1 MPRKSNANTIKNLFP
16 YVVLILV
23 IFVVLSVLNMGRVT
37 THELTTGELMNA
49 IASKTITEI
58 TITPSQE
65 KNIYYIEGKINNYKE
80 NETFQSKVVEAE
92 LSNIIKYAESNNLN
106 VYETNPDPGSFS
118 WMYIIVNVVPLLL
131 LVVFTYFLFSKMAN
145 SNKGSMDFGKSRAK
159 LSEDGG
165 SVTFKR
171 SEEHTSELQSH

>member
-65 KNIYYIEGKINNYKE
+65 KNIYYI
-80 NETFQSKVVEAE
+80 
-92 LSNIIKYAESNNLN
+92 
-106 VYETNPDPGSFS
+106 
-118 WMYIIVNVVPLLL
+118 
-131 LVVFTYFLFSKMAN
+131 
-145 SNKGSMDFGKSRAK
+145 
-159 LSEDGG
+159 
-165 SVTFKR
+165 
-171 SEEHTSELQSH
+171 